1 MMLLLVQA
9 AWEGGQQWIER
20 LVEEEGIAADALDNV
35 CHSQKFPLKVVMDR
49 KHSNGADVYRGWTS
63 SCKHNF
69 YPMVCV

>member
-49 KHSNGADVYRGWTS
+49 KHSNGADVYHGWTS